1 MGVLISSQTAA
12 KRSEPFYVEA
22 AIPRG
27 FIQKGLSGAEAIT
40 LEVLTS
46 DGSYTST
53 GPSNSLTVSVP
64 TITIN
69 ATGWYTW
76 NKPITASATF
86 VDQI

>member
-40 LEVLTS
+40 LEVMTS
-46 DGSYTST
+46 DGSWTST
-53 GPSNSLTVSVP
+53 GSADSLTVANPSK
-64 TITIN
+64 TIN

-76 NKPITASATF
+76 DKPITASATF